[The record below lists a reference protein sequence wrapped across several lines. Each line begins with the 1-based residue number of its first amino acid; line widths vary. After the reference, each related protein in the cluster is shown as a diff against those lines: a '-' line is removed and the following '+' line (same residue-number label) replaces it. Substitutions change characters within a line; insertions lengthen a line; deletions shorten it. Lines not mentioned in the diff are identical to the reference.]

1 MCVFKRGVE
10 EEREE
15 RITERGVCE
24 GGKGSREESSG
35 GGGGGGGVGGEREN
49 EILR

>member
-24 GGKGSREESSG
+24 GGKGSREGRG
-35 GGGGGGGVGGEREN
+35 GGREGLKD
-49 EILR
+49 I